1 MIIYDLLRGNS
12 FARSFIG
19 SFMVL
24 LRILGMA
31 GECWGHLGPE
41 FCRQAPGY
49 PWLATTLTLHEV
61 FPTPVLVCT
70 PQRQL
75 FTGSQIAHSVDRKC
89 NHVSLMTFDALTKR
103 HVK

>member
-1 MIIYDLLRGNS
+1 MGKLVRKKLHWVLHGPPSHSGNGWGMLGTLG
-12 FARSFIG
+12 ARSL
-19 SFMVL
+19 S
-24 LRILGMA
+24 
-31 GECWGHLGPE
+31 
-41 FCRQAPGY
+41 PG

-61 FPTPVLVCT
+61 FPTPVLVCI